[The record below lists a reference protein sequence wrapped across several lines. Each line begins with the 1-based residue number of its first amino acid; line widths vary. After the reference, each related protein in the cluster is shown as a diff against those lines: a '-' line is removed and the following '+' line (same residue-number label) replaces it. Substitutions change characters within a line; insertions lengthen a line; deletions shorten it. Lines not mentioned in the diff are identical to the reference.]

1 MADIQCP
8 RCGKTV
14 PELKNLDPTVA
25 LKVTRETGAAAPAA
39 VCSACFL
46 EVNGSVGGPRVGLVH
61 AREKARE
68 QKKLMLWKS
77 RVNLIKAARA
87 LMNEKKY
94 SEAAVQYEK
103 YLKVLE
109 IVFDCQP
116 GQLKPE
122 DFKDSART
130 QELTV
135 VASVYWDLVR
145 IYDTSEKYGDRMNQ
159 ATKKLSQFLRFTPV
173 YPDVMRKAEAFV
185 RTARNPNIVKNFLK
199 AAKTGKGRCFI
210 ASSAFGPES
219 FEVIA
224 LQKWRDEY
232 LLHSFLGKS
241 FVRAYYLVSPPIA
254 YFLDVFPGLKAPV
267 RKALRLFIDR
277 AIRH

>member
-14 PELKNLDPTVA
+14 PELKNLDPGVA

-39 VCSACFL
+39 VCLACYL
-46 EVNGSVGGPRVGLVH
+46 EVNGSVGPAPRIGLVH

-87 LMNEKKY
+87 LMTEKKY

-116 GQLKPE
+116 GHLKPE

-145 IYDTSEKYGDRMNQ
+145 IYDTSEKYGDRMSQ
-159 ATKKLSQFLRFTPV
+159 ATKKLAQFLRFTPV

-185 RTARNPNIVKNFLK
+185 KSARNPNVVKNFLK

-210 ASSAFGPES
+210 AGSAFGPEA
-219 FEVIA
+219 FEVVV
-224 LQKWRDEY
+224 LQNWRDQY
-232 LLHSFLGKS
+232 LLKSKLG
-241 FVRAYYLVSPPIA
+241 FALVQAYYLVSPPIA
-254 YFLDVFPGLKAPV
+254 YFLDVFPSLKAPV
-267 RKALRLFIDR
+267 RKALRLFISYL
-277 AIRH
+277 